1 VGLHVEIDRDV
12 CMGSGNCVFQAPG
25 AFALDDDGIAT
36 VVDPD
41 AASEEDV
48 RIAAA
53 RCPSKA
59 ITVTP
64 PS

>member
-1 VGLHVEIDRDV
+1 MGLHVEIDRDV
-12 CMGSGNCVFQAPG
+12 CMGSGSCVFLAPD
-25 AFALDDDGIAT
+25 AFALDDDGIAV

-41 AASEEDV
+41 AAHEESV
-48 RIAAA
+48 RNAAA

-64 PS
+64 SP

>member
-1 VGLHVEIDRDV
+1 
-12 CMGSGNCVFQAPG
+12 MGSGNCVFQAPG
-25 AFALDDDGIAT
+25 VFALDDDGIA
-36 VVDPD
+36 VVLDP
-41 AASEEDV
+41 AAAPEENV

-59 ITVTP
+59 ITVSP